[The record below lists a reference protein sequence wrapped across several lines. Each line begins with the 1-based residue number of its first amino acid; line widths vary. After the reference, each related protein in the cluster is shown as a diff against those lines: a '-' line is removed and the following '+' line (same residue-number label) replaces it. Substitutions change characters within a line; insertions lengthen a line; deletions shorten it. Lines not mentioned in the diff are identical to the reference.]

1 MAPRQPSE
9 GSTALISSILWIIIF
24 ALLNIGSSFFR
35 SSEAA
40 TILGGLI
47 GSFLFFLQMTFIGA
61 IKRDVKLIETVL
73 SVIITAMVSSS
84 VHRVSGTTSII
95 FSIGWIF
102 YFNYV
107 SNKIYSKLEETN
119 TVVSG
124 KKRK

>member
-1 MAPRQPSE
+1 MASRQPSE

-40 TILGGLI
+40 TILGGLV